1 MRKLQKMV
9 LGMVSLSMLFLT
21 ATTAF
26 ATSAPQRV
34 PARKCSKC
42 SVGTV
47 YDTSFTVCGSPYSS
61 AHVLHEDTVRNY
73 TTYINEYCDNSS
85 CTYRVKDK
93 DIGIEVLYCP
103 DDK

>member
-1 MRKLQKMV
+1 MRKLQKLV
-9 LGMVSLSMLFLT
+9 SGMICLSMLFLT

-34 PARKCSKC
+34 PVRRCSKC

-47 YDTSFTVCGSPYSS
+47 YDTSFTLYGDPYLA
-61 AHVLHEDTVRNY
+61 AHGLHADLARDY

-85 CTYRVKDK
+85 CDYRVNDK
-93 DIGIEVLYCP
+93 VTGFEILSCP
-103 DDK
+103 DDN